1 MNKRTKLINDTTK
14 SIERLADEIEDLQD
28 DNDLSEALFHGV
40 SALKLRDE
48 GRYSEALT
56 DINMALGLWEMAPF
70 YHTKAEIL
78 MRLDRTKE
86 ALRVVNKCLQIEGE
100 EIGDGIIQ
108 AHSPGTCLLKSKIYY
123 DLGKYKL
130 AIDSALTAIKLFK
143 KRRIDP
149 TYKNTL
155 TEAIYAVGHNYLH
168 LKKYQQS
175 FKWLKKAELSKKRDG
190 KLDSDIGE
198 IAFDKAYVLL
208 KMKRYNEAWSSAGC
222 AVFEDIKNG
231 EYWLMLSYCLAINK
245 KDSFEVLRSLNLAYW
260 FMPDVQEEKTWVKEI
275 KVITRYLKN
284 VDEDEFVKSAIKS
297 KKKWE
302 ILDLFYPKGPKDW
315 GTTPKKIN

>member
-1 MNKRTKLINDTTK
+1 MNKRTKLIDDTTRG
-14 SIERLADEIEDLQD
+14 IERLADEIEDLQE

-56 DINMALGLWEMAPF
+56 DINVALGLWEMAPF

-100 EIGDGIIQ
+100 EIGEDIIS
-108 AHSPGTCLLKSKIYY
+108 AHSPGTCLLKSKIYH

-175 FKWLKKAELSKKRDG
+175 FKWLEKAELSKKRDG
-190 KLDSDIGE
+190 KLDDEIGE
-198 IAFDKAYVLL
+198 IAFDKTYVLL
-208 KMKRYNEAWSSAGC
+208 KMKRYGEAGRSAFS
-222 AVFEDIKNG
+222 AVLEDMENG

-284 VDEDEFVKSAIKS
+284 TDEDEFVKSAIKY

-302 ILDLFYPKGPKDW
+302 KLDLVYPKGTKDW
-315 GTTPKKIN
+315 GTTPKKK